1 MKKKISISLLFLFVI
16 FTLSVKIIDVKAVG
30 VNNTEIG
37 FATLNV
43 FIHSFLGV
51 NKSWYNITEF
61 LGVVPIII
69 VLFFAGIGVYQLIK
83 RKSIFKIDRDILMLG
98 VFYIFVAISY
108 LIFEVVVIN
117 YRPILVDGVLE
128 ASYPSSHTILAI
140 CIIGTAIIQANER
153 IHKNKIKN
161 YVDFILAMIMIL
173 IVVGRLLSGV
183 HWFTDIVG
191 GTILSISFVIFY
203 SYTIDCLK
211 NKMNLS

>member
-1 MKKKISISLLFLFVI
+1 M
-16 FTLSVKIIDVKAVG
+16 
-30 VNNTEIG
+30 
-37 FATLNV
+37 

-69 VLFFAGIGVYQLIK
+69 AVFFAGVGVYQFIK
-83 RKSIFKIDRDILMLG
+83 RKSILKIDRDILMLG
-98 VFYIFVAISY
+98 VFYIVVAISY

-161 YVDFILAMIMIL
+161 YVDFISSMIMIL

-183 HWFTDIVG
+183 HWFTDIIG
-191 GTILSISFVIFY
+191 GIILSISFVMFY
-203 SYTIDCLK
+203 SYTIDYFK
-211 NKMNLS
+211 K

>member
-1 MKKKISISLLFLFVI
+1 MKKKISISLLFLFAI

-191 GTILSISFVIFY
+191 GTILSISFVMFY
-203 SYTIDCLK
+203 SYTIDYLK
-211 NKMNLS
+211 K

>member
-61 LGVVPIII
+61 LGAVPIII
-69 VLFFAGIGVYQLIK
+69 AVFFAGIGAYQLIK
-83 RKSIFKIDRDILMLG
+83 RKSIFKIDRDILVLG
-98 VFYIFVAISY
+98 VFYIVVAISY
-108 LIFEVVVIN
+108 LVFEVVVIN
-117 YRPILVDGVLE
+117 YRPVLVESALE

-153 IHKNKIKN
+153 IHKNKIKKF
-161 YVDFILAMIMIL
+161 VDFVLALVMIL
-173 IVVGRLLSGV
+173 IVIGRLLSGV
-183 HWFTDIVG
+183 HWFTDIIG
-191 GTILSISFVIFY
+191 GTILSISFVMFY
-203 SYTIDCLK
+203 SYAVDCLK
-211 NKMNLS
+211 N

>member
-69 VLFFAGIGVYQLIK
+69 AVFFAGIGAYQLIK
-83 RKSIFKIDRDILMLG
+83 RKSIFKIDRDILVLG
-98 VFYIFVAISY
+98 VFYIVVAISY
-108 LIFEVVVIN
+108 LVFEVVVIN
-117 YRPILVDGVLE
+117 YRPVLVDSALE

-153 IHKNKIKN
+153 IHKNKIK
-161 YVDFILAMIMIL
+161 IMWTL
-173 IVVGRLLSGV
+173 
-183 HWFTDIVG
+183 
-191 GTILSISFVIFY
+191 
-203 SYTIDCLK
+203 C
-211 NKMNLS
+211 

>member
-1 MKKKISISLLFLFVI
+1 M
-16 FTLSVKIIDVKAVG
+16 
-30 VNNTEIG
+30 
-37 FATLNV
+37 
-43 FIHSFLGV
+43 FIHGFLGV

-83 RKSIFKIDRDILMLG
+83 RKSILKIDRDILMLG

-140 CIIGTAIIQANER
+140 CIIGTAIIQVNKR
-153 IHKNKIKN
+153 IYNDKIKK